1 MESHQKKN
9 QLMDTTA
16 LSEKIPSSE
25 RENPIGYEMAKPTW
39 QRRYP
44 FDIDSQSKYIKMRSQ
59 NCVKYHN

>member
-1 MESHQKKN
+1 
-9 QLMDTTA
+9 MDKTA
-16 LSEKIPSSE
+16 LLEKIPSSE

-59 NCVKYHN
+59 NCGKYHN